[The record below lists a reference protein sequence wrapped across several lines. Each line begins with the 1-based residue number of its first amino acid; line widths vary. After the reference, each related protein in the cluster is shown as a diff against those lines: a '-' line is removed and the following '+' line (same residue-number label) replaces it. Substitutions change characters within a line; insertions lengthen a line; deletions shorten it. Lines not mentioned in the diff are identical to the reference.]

1 MARSALWMFEKTQ
14 RLHSNDFKGQN
25 SSFDCKASLKWPELA
40 TKRAGVMLCS
50 RAACTTLRKRIE
62 MVGSNWFQLVPIGYW
77 PWGDCYRSKQGIGR
91 QGKAHIKYC
100 GMLTR
105 RRQLFSVLCTIDHY
119 RAKHCLSL
127 IHHILSKISV
137 LSSNMKQH
145 KPTDSWKLSQQM
157 FRRVSAIYP
166 VGILFLGY
174 QIPKAHKSVSNKLSA
189 RAYLNIFLYIYTS
202 SAAQGGG
209 GSFRNRKPIGEV
221 GCCESRMAE
230 RIHWWTERW
239 LELCFFGMVAMV
251 ALVTWSVTSPTTSG
265 CSVV

>member
-1 MARSALWMFEKTQ
+1 MFEKTK

-91 QGKAHIKYC
+91 QGEAHIKYC

-221 GCCESRMAE
+221 GCCESWMAE
-230 RIHWWTERW
+230 PIH
-239 LELCFFGMVAMV
+239 
-251 ALVTWSVTSPTTSG
+251 
-265 CSVV
+265 